1 MSRTG
6 HDSGRSLAA
15 AVEERLLVP
24 TYGSRWRGASI
35 AAHRSLAL
43 PLQLV
48 GPARRR
54 TTAFRGEQL
63 RVLEVGREKLTSEL
77 CAGLL
82 GELPQAIPGAVRA
95 LWNPSALANAD
106 ADLILVEVH
115 RWMAPRF
122 RRAGWLMVPDAVRW
136 EGELS
141 QVPPAR
147 PSRSLLE
154 DLKKIQRQ
162 GYMVEHTTASADWEE
177 FDVTMVRPLA
187 RARHGDKA
195 WTASRGLLQ
204 QLARAG
210 TLHFVRLDGRRVA
223 AACSVPRG
231 DTIWIPLSGIKNG
244 DPSLLRRGVR
254 VAALAATLD
263 WARSQ
268 GYRRVD
274 VGRTSPFLHDGVQ
287 QYKRKWGLH
296 PVPDPLAHMVGVWA
310 RSSLGRAVLLRS
322 PVLIETVDGLA
333 THPGGVA

>member
-1 MSRTG
+1 MTPNERMPRHSW
-6 HDSGRSLAA
+6 AA

-24 TYGSRWRGASI
+24 TYGSRWRAASV

-54 TTAFRGEQL
+54 TTSFHGEQL
-63 RVLEVGREKLTSEL
+63 RLLEIGRQKLTSEL

-82 GELPQAIPGAVRA
+82 GELPKPVPDAVRG
-95 LWNPSALANAD
+95 LWNPSALAGEA

-115 RWMAPRF
+115 RWLAPRF
-122 RRAGWLMVPDAVRW
+122 RRAGWLVVPDAVRW
-136 EGELS
+136 EGELA

-154 DLKKIQRQ
+154 DLKKIQRY
-162 GYMVEHTTASADWEE
+162 GYTVEHTSALSDWDE
-177 FDVTMVRPLA
+177 FDATMLRPLA

-195 WTASRGLLQ
+195 WTASRRLLQ
-204 QLARAG
+204 QLSHSG
-210 TLHFVRLDGRRVA
+210 TLHLVSLNGQRVA
-223 AACSVPRG
+223 GACSVPRG
-231 DTIWIPLSGIKNG
+231 DTIWVPLSGIKDG
-244 DPSLLRRGVR
+244 DPTLLRRGAS
-254 VAALAATLD
+254 VAALVATLD
-263 WARSQ
+263 WARML

-274 VGRTSPFLHDGVQ
+274 AGRTSPFLHDGVQ
-287 QYKRKWGLH
+287 QFKRKWGLL
-296 PVPDPLAHMVGVWA
+296 PVPDPLAHVVAVWA
-310 RSSLGRAVLLRS
+310 GSRLGQAVLARS

>member
-1 MSRTG
+1 VSTNEQV
-6 HDSGRSLAA
+6 SGRSLAA

-24 TYGSRWRGASI
+24 TYGSRWRAASI

-54 TTAFRGEQL
+54 TTTFRGEQL
-63 RVLEVGREKLTSEL
+63 RLLEVGREKLTSEL
-77 CAGLL
+77 CARLL
-82 GELPQAIPGAVRA
+82 GELPQAITGAVRA
-95 LWNPSALANAD
+95 LWNPSALAAD

-141 QVPPAR
+141 QVPPAQA
-147 PSRSLLE
+147 SRSLLE
-154 DLKKIQRQ
+154 DLKKIRRY
-162 GYMVEHTTASADWEE
+162 GYTVEHTTAPADWDE
-177 FDVTMVRPLA
+177 FVSTMLRPLA
-187 RARHGDKA
+187 LVRHGNTA
-195 WTASRGLLQ
+195 WVASRGLLR
-204 QLARAG
+204 QLSRSG
-210 TLHFVRLDGRRVA
+210 TLHFVRLDGERVA

-231 DTIWIPLSGIKNG
+231 ETIWLPLSGIRNG
-244 DPSLLRRGVR
+244 DPSLLRRGAS

-263 WARSQ
+263 WARAQ

-274 VGRTSPFLHDGVQ
+274 AGRTSPFLHDGVQ
-287 QYKRKWGLH
+287 QFKRKWGLL
-296 PVPDPLAHMVGVWA
+296 PVPDPLAHLVGVWA
-310 RSSLGRAVLLRS
+310 GSQLGRAVLSRS
-322 PVLIETVDGLA
+322 PVLVETVDGLA

>member
-1 MSRTG
+1 MNAREPVIR
-6 HDSGRSLAA
+6 RSWAA

-24 TYGSRWRGASI
+24 TYGSRWRAASV
-35 AAHRSLAL
+35 AVHRSLAL

-54 TTAFRGEQL
+54 TTSFRGEQL
-63 RVLEVGREKLTSEL
+63 RLLEVGREKLTSEL

-82 GELPQAIPGAVRA
+82 GELPRPIPDAVRG
-95 LWNPSALANAD
+95 LWNPSALAVAD

-136 EGELS
+136 EGELA
-141 QVPPAR
+141 QVPPIR

-154 DLKKIQRQ
+154 DLKKIQRY
-162 GYMVEHTTASADWEE
+162 GYTVEHTTALADWDE
-177 FDVTMVRPLA
+177 FDSTMLRPMA
-187 RARHGDKA
+187 RARHGNKA

-204 QLARAG
+204 QLARGG
-210 TLHFVRLDGRRVA
+210 TLHFVCLDGQRVA
-223 AACSVPRG
+223 GACSVPRA
-231 DTIWIPLSGIKNG
+231 DTIWVPLSGIKDG
-244 DPSLLRRGVR
+244 DPTLLRQGAS

-263 WARSQ
+263 WAKTQ

-274 VGRTSPFLHDGVQ
+274 AGRTSPFLHDGVQ
-287 QYKRKWGLH
+287 QFKRKWGLL
-296 PVPDPLAHMVGVWA
+296 PVPDPLAHVVAVWA
-310 RSSLGRAVLLRS
+310 GSPLGRAVLSRS

-333 THPGGVA
+333 TYPGGVA